1 MSAAV
6 LSMPSPGRK
15 LGVYFFTAL
24 FVLTSALL
32 LVALFIPST
41 PIDGLPAA
49 AVGRVYTEPVV
60 IPRFVQ
66 NEDHILV
73 WFGNGPAPDQHS
85 GAQPGSL
92 SLMDGIGTFD
102 PLLDVPAQTTRVQA
116 CGDTATSP
124 DGQLYAFY
132 VGLDQGNLYVMRGDE
147 PPVQIDSVSAL
158 TCLGGGT
165 FRYSPDGRLMAYIS
179 YEADAVSSEFADG
192 FLVVR
197 DTSNFSEVMRSE
209 NVTAFDARD
218 DSVAFV
224 SFFTNDKNE
233 ADEAAV
239 MVYSG
244 GGQREVTTLA
254 PASEDCK
261 FTSAAIAAPPGG
273 KLLAVMGHR
282 CTSGDTNTNW
292 QLYAIDPE
300 TRSATLAAS
309 SPQAGAFTSFARTNM
324 ILYAPNGSHAYFT
337 VPDGITA
344 NTAGLKMINLS
355 DLSINDVLEQ
365 QAVMATYN
373 GAANAF
379 PRLSPNGEWMAAV
392 VTSPDNTNTIT
403 IWNLVDPTVPPIKV
417 DAGSSGDTVS
427 SMEFAPDGTRLMA
440 IVGGDNSANNS
451 LVAIDLTSGTSNRMA
466 RGRFGKGFVVSPDG
480 TQAALLDWQVPAD
493 PKDPAYT
500 LTSIITFN
508 TGEVR
513 PVFTGATLV
522 EGKATDQKFAFPMR
536 WWKPLAQETATTT
549 GSG

>member
-1 MSAAV
+1 MSVAILA
-6 LSMPSPGRK
+6 SPAPGRK
-15 LGVYFFTAL
+15 FGLYFLTIM
-24 FVLTSALL
+24 FVVTSALL

-41 PIDGLPAA
+41 PIDRLPAA
-49 AVGRVYTEPVV
+49 AVGRVFTEPVA
-60 IPRFVQ
+60 IPRFVEG
-66 NEDHILV
+66 EDHILV
-73 WFGNGPAPDQHS
+73 WFGNGPSPDQHS

-92 SLMDGIGTFD
+92 SLMDSAGTFD
-102 PLLDVPAQTTRVQA
+102 PLLDVPAQTARVQA

-132 VGLDQGNLYVMRGDE
+132 VGLDQGNLYVMRGAE
-147 PPVQIDSVSAL
+147 PPVQIDSVNAL

-165 FRYSPDGRLMAYIS
+165 FRYSPDGHLMAYIN
-179 YEADAVSSEFADG
+179 YEADAAKSEFADG
-192 FLVVR
+192 FLVIR
-197 DTSNFSEVMRSE
+197 DTSTFSEVAHYE
-209 NVTAFDARD
+209 NVTAFDVRD
-218 DSVAFV
+218 DSVAYI

-239 MVYSG
+239 MLYSG
-244 GGQREVTTLA
+244 GGQREITTLA
-254 PASEDCK
+254 PTSEDCK

-282 CTSGDTNTNW
+282 CTKGDTNTNW

-300 TRSATLAAS
+300 TRGATLAAS
-309 SPQAGAFTSFARTNM
+309 SPQAGAFASFARTNM
-324 ILYAPNGSHAYFT
+324 ILYAPNGSRAYFA

-355 DLSINDVLEQ
+355 DLSISDVLEK
-365 QAVMATYN
+365 QAVMASYN

-392 VTSPDNTNTIT
+392 VTSPHNTNTIT
-403 IWNLVDPTVPPIKV
+403 IWNLVDPTVPPIEV

-440 IVGGDNSANNS
+440 IVGGDNTANNS
-451 LVAIDLTSGTSNRMA
+451 LVAIDLATGTSNRLA
-466 RGRFGKGFVVSPDG
+466 RGRFGKGFVLSPDG

-522 EGKATDQKFAFPMR
+522 DGKATDQKFAFPMR
-536 WWKPLAQETATTT
+536 WWKPLAETATTT
-549 GSG
+549 TASG